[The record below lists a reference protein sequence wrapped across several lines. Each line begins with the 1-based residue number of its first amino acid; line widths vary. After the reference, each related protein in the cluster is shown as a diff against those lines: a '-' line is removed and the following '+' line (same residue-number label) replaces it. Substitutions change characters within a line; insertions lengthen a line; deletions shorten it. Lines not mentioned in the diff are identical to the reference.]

1 MYNQNMNNEKNNE
14 KSLETSDESIT
25 TVETATDTAATDS
38 TAATDK
44 AKTYKSFF
52 FSRRSAWLVVCT
64 LTLGA
69 LVFNLLRMFVFRVKV
84 TLPDYEWSSTEEF
97 NVKNFQ
103 TLSADKNGDI
113 TLLQITDL
121 HLYNGTCS
129 FDRKTFKLI
138 EQLVKDSEPDLIVV
152 TGDAIMTL
160 NNVKIMKKASIFF
173 DDLCAKYESKWCL
186 VFGNHD
192 AWGYGDKTAL
202 ADVLSKSKYCMFQ
215 IGPTNLSSDGHTLTL
230 GNYAINVVDST
241 GNYKCSLV
249 MMDSNERGVTKEE
262 GRYAPITPATIEWY
276 EWFINGM
283 TAANGGEVV
292 PSLAF
297 FHIPLAES
305 KLMLADTE
313 MGTEGFI
320 EKVCS
325 SDLNTGIYQKMV
337 ELGSTLAVFNGH
349 DHQNSYQNYYDGG
362 NVLLTNCVTCGY
374 FAYGA
379 KEYKGGRVI
388 KLNVNQPELVFE
400 TYSIFAD

>member
-1 MYNQNMNNEKNNE
+1 MNIDKNDEKG
-14 KSLETSDESIT
+14 LETVDQSSVTAGTKTDTAASDSA
-25 TVETATDTAATDS
+25 TATDT
-38 TAATDK
+38 

-69 LVFNLLRMFVFRVKV
+69 LVFNLLRIFVFRVRV
-84 TLPDYEWSSTEEF
+84 TLTDYEWSSTEGF
-97 NVKNFQ
+97 NAKNFQ
-103 TLSADKNGDI
+103 TLSADRDGDI

-121 HLYNGTCS
+121 HLLNGTCS
-129 FDRKTFKLI
+129 FDRKTFKLVK
-138 EQLVKDSEPDLIVV
+138 QLVKDSEPDLIVV
-152 TGDAIMTL
+152 TGDAVMTL
-160 NNVKIMKKASIFF
+160 NNVKIMKKAAIFF
-173 DDLCAKYESKWCL
+173 DELCAKYDAKWCL

-192 AWGYGDKTAL
+192 AFGYGDKTAL

-215 IGPTNLSSDGHTLTL
+215 SGPTNLSSDRHGLTL

-249 MMDSNERGVTKEE
+249 MMDSNGRGVTKEE

-297 FHIPLAES
+297 FHVPLVES
-305 KLMLADTE
+305 KLMLADAK

-325 SDLNTGIYQKMV
+325 SDLNTGMYQKMV
-337 ELGSTLAVFNGH
+337 ELGSTRAVFSGH
-349 DHQNSYQNYYDGG
+349 DHQNSYQDYYDGG
-362 NVLLTNCVTCGY
+362 NILLANCVTCGY

-379 KEYKGGRVI
+379 KQYKGGRVI
-388 KLNVNQPELVFE
+388 KFNVNQPKPVFE